1 MSLHSPLGRFFGLLA
16 DESGTGHFWGQRLSA
31 FVLAFLGPWLV
42 YSLVT
47 MPELDHPATIAFIA
61 APLNIVL
68 LLLLSLTLAY
78 HSYLGVQ
85 VVIDDYVHVRRI
97 RVLSLILSRLA
108 HSMLTVTA
116 VYAILKIGFGA

>member
-31 FVLAFLGPWLV
+31 IFLAFLGPWFV
-42 YSLVT
+42 FSLMT
-47 MPELDHPATIAFIA
+47 MPELDHPGTIAFIA
-61 APLNIVL
+61 APLNNVL

-97 RVLSLILSRLA
+97 RVFSLILSRLA
-108 HSMLTVTA
+108 HSMLTVTS

>member
-1 MSLHSPLGRFFGLLA
+1 M
-16 DESGTGHFWGQRLSA
+16 
-31 FVLAFLGPWLV
+31 
-42 YSLVT
+42 
-47 MPELDHPATIAFIA
+47 
-61 APLNIVL
+61 
-68 LLLLSLTLAY
+68 LLSLTLAY

-97 RVLSLILSRLA
+97 RVFSLILSRLA